1 MLDNSNKPKKS
12 SIDLTKATPAGAFAE
27 LPIGGRWCIIAGE
40 ELALPVGRPFEWR
53 GKWLECDMKIGRAYD
68 CRRVE
73 APLPAPEPD
82 PLPSPAEA
90 GPILLTSEERRE
102 QSTAQ
107 GFTGDECKD
116 CGNFTM
122 VRNGTCLKCNTC
134 GATTGCS

>member
-1 MLDNSNKPKKS
+1 MPNTPTADLNKRTIEGS
-12 SIDLTKATPAGAFAE
+12 FAALE
-27 LPIGGRWCIIAGE
+27 IGDRWTIIAGE
-40 ELALPVGRPFEWR
+40 ELQLPVGAPFEWR
-53 GKWLECDMKIGRAYD
+53 GKWLECDLKVGRAYD

-102 QSTAQ
+102 QSAAQ